1 MGGCSPEEK
10 VMKKKIVLFF
20 RTINSID
27 TKCDETMF
35 KMKTNC
41 EQNMTETIHIIRDY
55 EEKSVNKILL

>member
-1 MGGCSPEEK
+1 MKSSQNEECRYRYCTGRI
-10 VMKKKIVLFF
+10 MKKKIVLFF

-41 EQNMTETIHIIRDY
+41 EQNMTETIHII
-55 EEKSVNKILL
+55 LP

>member
-41 EQNMTETIHIIRDY
+41 EQNMTETIHIIRVC
-55 EEKSVNKILL
+55 E

>member
-20 RTINSID
+20 LTINSID

-41 EQNMTETIHIIRDY
+41 EQNMTETIHII
-55 EEKSVNKILL
+55 LP

>member
-41 EQNMTETIHIIRDY
+41 EQNRRCEIF
-55 EEKSVNKILL
+55 SVNLNLL

>member
-27 TKCDETMF
+27 AKCDETMF

-41 EQNMTETIHIIRDY
+41 EQNMTETIHIILQRDY
-55 EEKSVNKILL
+55 GRII

>member
-1 MGGCSPEEK
+1 MTACLGGCSPEEK

-41 EQNMTETIHIIRDY
+41 EQNMTETIHII
-55 EEKSVNKILL
+55 LP

>member
-1 MGGCSPEEK
+1 MPERKK

-41 EQNMTETIHIIRDY
+41 EQNMTETIHII
-55 EEKSVNKILL
+55 LP

>member
-41 EQNMTETIHIIRDY
+41 EQNITETIHII
-55 EEKSVNKILL
+55 LP

>member
-1 MGGCSPEEK
+1 MLDHNNRTACLGGCSPEEK

-41 EQNMTETIHIIRDY
+41 EQNMTETIHII
-55 EEKSVNKILL
+55 LP

>member
-35 KMKTNC
+35 KMRERFKFC
-41 EQNMTETIHIIRDY
+41 
-55 EEKSVNKILL
+55 VNRKN